1 MFLLLIRVI
10 IIFLN
15 HDENVSFNFLGKIP
29 NRMDTFFVGLF
40 VEAEV
45 RQTWEF
51 LVFSNK
57 IFFSFIFIS

>member
-1 MFLLLIRVI
+1 MI

-29 NRMDTFFVGLF
+29 NRMDTLFVSLF

-45 RQTWEF
+45 RQTLEF

-57 IFFSFIFIS
+57 IFFHLFLLVEG